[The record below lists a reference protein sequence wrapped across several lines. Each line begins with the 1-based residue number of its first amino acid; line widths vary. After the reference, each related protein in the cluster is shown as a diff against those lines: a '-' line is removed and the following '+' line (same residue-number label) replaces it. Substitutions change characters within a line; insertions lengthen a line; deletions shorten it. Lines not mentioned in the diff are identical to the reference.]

1 MNSQSGHTTL
11 CMIRLEDQVYG
22 IDMLAIR
29 EANQFTQTVRVPG
42 APPEVLGLVN
52 LRGSLYLLLNVRRM
66 LGLPDRKPGSE
77 DLLIVFRP
85 SQGESFGIVVDSLDD
100 TRVLAERHITPREP
114 DDGIVTAIALDN
126 GVSFPLLSPEH
137 MYVKVNSMLNRSQCG
152 QVSTTTNFLEINR

>member
-1 MNSQSGHTTL
+1 MNPQSGLTTL

-29 EANQFTQTVRVPG
+29 EANQFTQTVKVPG

-126 GVSFPLLSPEH
+126 GVSFPLLSPEF
-137 MYVKVNSMLNRSQCG
+137 MYRKAKAQIIG
-152 QVSTTTNFLEINR
+152 HQAGPAPTNAPMMENKS

>member
-1 MNSQSGHTTL
+1 MNSQAGQTTL
-11 CMIRLEDQVYG
+11 CMIRLDDQTYG

-52 LRGSLYLLLNVRRM
+52 LRGSLYLLLNLRRM
-66 LGLPDRKPGSE
+66 LGLPDRKPGHE

-100 TRVLAERHITPREP
+100 TRVLADRHITPHEA
-114 DDGIVTAIALDN
+114 DDGIITAIALDK
-126 GVSFPLLSPEH
+126 GMSFPLLSPEL
-137 MYVKVNSMLNRSQCG
+137 MYRKAKALINGPQAG
-152 QVSTTTNFLEINR
+152 PATTNAILLENK